1 MSNSTT
7 TTEPAPEP
15 VLDVVESPAPAR
27 PPQRHALKEAW
38 ERFRKPVL
46 IVAGIIVAIVVAS
59 YIYESFTHEETDD
72 AYVTGH
78 LHDISARIAEQVTGV
93 YVDDNQRVKKGDV
106 LVTLDPSTYIA
117 LQAAGQAQLDKAEA
131 DLKREQPLVAIH
143 AFSQQDVDAARST
156 RDVDLAELELAK
168 LQVSYAIIRAPA
180 DGYIGRKN
188 VEVGNR
194 VSSGQ
199 TLMVVVEPDVWVVG
213 NFKETQLAHMRVGQP
228 VEVTIDSLPGKTFQ
242 GRVDSFAPATGNEFA
257 LLPADNS
264 TGNFTKIVQRVP
276 VKITF
281 DPESIKGYE
290 TRIRAGESAIVNVA
304 LTNTGGA
311 RPGQYTSEAPTPP
324 TTAPPPVIDLPP
336 GISSAEA
343 ATLLNNLMPQTNAV
357 GLPTNAAG
365 LPTTNTPSATP
376 PATPQP

>member
-1 MSNSTT
+1 MSNSTST
-7 TTEPAPEP
+7 AEPAAEP
-15 VLDVVESPAPAR
+15 VPDVVPAPAPAR
-27 PPQRHALKEAW
+27 PKRHLLQEAW
-38 ERFRKPVL
+38 RQFRKPVL
-46 IVAGIIVAIVVAS
+46 IVGGIIVAIVVA
-59 YIYESFTHEETDD
+59 YFVYDALTHEETDD

-143 AFSQQDVDAARST
+143 AYSQQDVDAARST

-168 LQVSYAIIRAPA
+168 LQVSYATIRSPA
-180 DGYIGRKN
+180 DGYVGRKN

-194 VSSGQ
+194 VASGQ
-199 TLMVVVEPDVWVVG
+199 TLLVVVEPDVWVVA

-281 DPESIKGYE
+281 DAESIKGYE
-290 TRIRAGESAIVNVA
+290 SRIRAGESAIVKVA
-304 LTNTGGA
+304 LTHTGGA
-311 RPGQYTSEAPTPP
+311 RPGQYTSEAPSPP
-324 TTAPPPVIDLPP
+324 TTAPPPVIELPP

-365 LPTTNTPSATP
+365 LPTTTTPQSTP
-376 PATPQP
+376 PTAPNP